1 MNIEKEKVP
10 VIDENSKKRDIR
22 MITSE
27 EDSESESMDSEQERE
42 CVKSEILDCFKKRNE
57 PMTIH

>member
-22 MITSE
+22 MITS
-27 EDSESESMDSEQERE
+27 DNDSESMDSEQERE

>member
-27 EDSESESMDSEQERE
+27 DDSESMDSEQERE

>member
-1 MNIEKEKVP
+1 VNIEKEKVP

-22 MITSE
+22 MITS
-27 EDSESESMDSEQERE
+27 DNDSESMDSEQERE

>member
-27 EDSESESMDSEQERE
+27 NDSESMDSEQERE